1 MTPERNEVVGILKTE
16 MILRQQ
22 RNPSYSLRAFAR
34 DLATSPAALSLVLQG
49 KRAVTTEKAIAWAD
63 SLKLTTD
70 KRQTLLSA
78 VTRDL
83 EVRLDPIARKT
94 RSLEERMV
102 YMRLKHDEFAP
113 ISDWWHFGLMNL
125 VKLKNFE
132 NDIKWMSSKLGI
144 TSEQCTEALERLARL
159 KLMEQ
164 VAGQWVRTSRSIETS
179 SDLPSEAIKSFHRQ
193 NIRRALKTI
202 DEVEVQDRDI
212 SSIIV
217 ATNKEKLAEAKK
229 RIRLF
234 RKELAEYL
242 SSDDGDE
249 VYSLNIQLFPQTVK
263 ATGEK
268 E

>member
-102 YMRLKHDEFAP
+102 YMRLQHDEFAL

-159 KLMEQ
+159 KLME
-164 VAGQWVRTSRSIETS
+164 VSIVKIFAVPLRPLMRLRYKT
-179 SDLPSEAIKSFHRQ
+179 ATFHP
-193 NIRRALKTI
+193 L
-202 DEVEVQDRDI
+202 
-212 SSIIV
+212 
-217 ATNKEKLAEAKK
+217 
-229 RIRLF
+229 
-234 RKELAEYL
+234 
-242 SSDDGDE
+242 
-249 VYSLNIQLFPQTVK
+249 
-263 ATGEK
+263 
-268 E
+268 